1 MILILI
7 LIIIAIVALI
17 VLLAG
22 TVTLFPSLLLGAFIG
37 MDIVIFIILVKK
49 IFSKKNKNNKK

>member
-1 MILILI
+1 MILMLI
-7 LIIIAIVALI
+7 LIIIAIVFLI

-22 TVTLFPSLLLGAFIG
+22 SVTLFPALLLGAFIG
-37 MDIVIFIILVKK
+37 VDIVIFIAIIKK